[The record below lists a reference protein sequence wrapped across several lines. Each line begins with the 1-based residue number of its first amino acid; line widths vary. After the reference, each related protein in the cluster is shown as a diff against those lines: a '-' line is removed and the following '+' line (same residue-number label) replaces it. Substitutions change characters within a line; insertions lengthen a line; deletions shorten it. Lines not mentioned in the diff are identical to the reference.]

1 MTDSELEKLEAQL
14 TQASDKM
21 KTSKFVSLSEYVA
34 LYRIVE
40 EASLLIDAVEE
51 NIESMDENV
60 KISLSLLGY

>member
-14 TQASDKM
+14 TQASDKI

-51 NIESMDENV
+51 NIESMDEKV